1 MHRKRSLCRLTQ
13 RREEKKLALFD
24 LMQAEFTLSAK
35 TFAES
40 LDIDLGE
47 LSWGVDGDGDAGAAA
62 GGGGA
67 RKRRRHGKR

>member
-1 MHRKRSLCRLTQ
+1 M
-13 RREEKKLALFD
+13 FD

-47 LSWGVDGDGDAGAAA
+47 LSWGVDGDGDAGPAA
-62 GGGGA
+62 GGGG
-67 RKRRRHGKR
+67 RKRLRHGKR